1 MKGTTQVKWAQ
12 LQALRKEFE
21 ILHMKAGET
30 VNEYIA
36 WTLVIA
42 NKMKANDEDKG
53 DVVVEKNSE
62 TYDSQV

>member
-1 MKGTTQVKWAQ
+1 
-12 LQALRKEFE
+12 
-21 ILHMKAGET
+21 MKAGET